1 MDSRFLFSHL
11 KQLFSHLKQKQH
23 RYLAMTLTLG
33 LLISTISIALAFST
47 QWSTHFNGG
56 NDSVVQGNGV
66 VWNIKTLNTG
76 QSVALHCTDYFKMEI
91 QI

>member
-1 MDSRFLFSHL
+1 MPEKVITMDSIFLFSHL
-11 KQLFSHLKQKQH
+11 KLKQH
-23 RYLAMTLTLG
+23 RLFLLTIV
-33 LLISTISIALAFST
+33 LLISTVSIALAFSN

-56 NDSVVQGNGV
+56 SDSVVQDNGV

-76 QSVALHCTDYFKMEI
+76 QPVALHCTDYFKMEI